1 MTFGRGQEHTS
12 GCYTILT
19 WWSSDMLV
27 PIIVSLLTDFL
38 WDGILHG
45 IIANSLPRCTGF
57 QGLPQQKYHEV
68 GGLKQEKCILS

>member
-1 MTFGRGQEHTS
+1 
-12 GCYTILT
+12 
-19 WWSSDMLV
+19 MLV
-27 PIIVSLLTDFL
+27 PILVSLFTDFL

-45 IIANSLPRCTGF
+45 IIANSLPRCISF